1 MKQNEQLSM
10 AGMSSLQ
17 DILMQSINDV
27 RSGSMDASTAKAV
40 NEIAQTLIN
49 SAKVEVEFM
58 RATKRSE
65 SRFFQNG
72 FEPTPRKQGGTQKIV
87 NGPWTGLVHHIK
99 DDEE

>member
-1 MKQNEQLSM
+1 MNHNETPT
-10 AGMSSLQ
+10 GMSSLQ
-17 DILMQSINDV
+17 DILMQSIKDV
-27 RSGSMDASTAKAV
+27 RSGSMDASTAKAL

-72 FEPTPRKQGGTQKIV
+72 FESTPRKQGGTQKIV

>member
-1 MKQNEQLSM
+1 MKQNEQPTQ

-17 DILMQSINDV
+17 DILMQSIQDV
-27 RSGSMDASTAKAV
+27 RSGAMDASKAKAV

-49 SAKVEVEFM
+49 SAKVEVEFL

-65 SRFFQNG
+65 SRFFQPG
-72 FEPTPRKQGGTQKIV
+72 LASTPRKQGGTQQIV

>member
-1 MKQNEQLSM
+1 MNHNETPTGM
-10 AGMSSLQ
+10 ASLQ
-17 DILMQSINDV
+17 DILMQSIKDV
-27 RSGSMDASTAKAV
+27 RSGAMEASTAKAL
-40 NEIAQTLIN
+40 NEMAQTLIN

-72 FEPTPRKQGGTQKIV
+72 FESTPRKQGGTQKIV
-87 NGPWTGLVHHIK
+87 NGPWTGLVHNIK

>member
-1 MKQNEQLSM
+1 MNHNETPTGM
-10 AGMSSLQ
+10 ASLQ
-17 DILMQSINDV
+17 DILMQSIKDV

-72 FEPTPRKQGGTQKIV
+72 FESTPRKQGGTQKIV

>member
-1 MKQNEQLSM
+1 MKQNEQPTQ
-10 AGMSSLQ
+10 AAMSSLQ
-17 DILMQSINDV
+17 DILMQSIQDV
-27 RSGSMDASTAKAV
+27 RSGAMDASKAKAV

-58 RATKRSE
+58 RTTKRSE
-65 SRFFQNG
+65 SRFFQPG
-72 FEPTPRKQGGTQKIV
+72 LESTPRKQGGTQQIV

>member
-1 MKQNEQLSM
+1 MNHNETPTGM
-10 AGMSSLQ
+10 ASLQ
-17 DILMQSINDV
+17 DILMQSIKDV
-27 RSGSMDASTAKAV
+27 RSGAMEASTAKAV

-72 FEPTPRKQGGTQKIV
+72 FESTPRKQGGTQKIV

>member
-1 MKQNEQLSM
+1 MNHNETPT
-10 AGMSSLQ
+10 GMSSLQ
-17 DILMQSINDV
+17 DILMQSIKDV
-27 RSGSMDASTAKAV
+27 RSGSMDASTAKAL

-72 FEPTPRKQGGTQKIV
+72 FESTPRKQGGTQKIV
-87 NGPWTGLVHHIK
+87 NGPWTGLVHHIN

>member
-1 MKQNEQLSM
+1 MNHNETQT
-10 AGMSSLQ
+10 GMSSLQ
-17 DILMQSINDV
+17 DILMQSIKDV
-27 RSGSMDASTAKAV
+27 RSGSMDASTAKAL

-72 FEPTPRKQGGTQKIV
+72 FESTPRKQGGTQKIV

>member
-1 MKQNEQLSM
+1 MNHTETPTGM
-10 AGMSSLQ
+10 ASLQ

-27 RSGSMDASTAKAV
+27 RSGAMETSTAKAL
-40 NEIAQTLIN
+40 NEMAQTLIN

-72 FEPTPRKQGGTQKIV
+72 FESTPRKQGGTQKIV

>member
-1 MKQNEQLSM
+1 MSHNETPT
-10 AGMSSLQ
+10 GMSSLQ
-17 DILMQSINDV
+17 EILMQSIKDV
-27 RSGSMDASTAKAV
+27 RSGAMETSTTKALH
-40 NEIAQTLIN
+40 EMAQTLII

-72 FEPTPRKQGGTQKIV
+72 FESTPRKQGGTQKIV

>member
-1 MKQNEQLSM
+1 MNHTETPTGM
-10 AGMSSLQ
+10 ASLQ

-27 RSGSMDASTAKAV
+27 RSGAMETSTAKAL
-40 NEIAQTLIN
+40 NEMAQTLIN

-72 FEPTPRKQGGTQKIV
+72 FESTPRKRGGTQKIV

>member
-1 MKQNEQLSM
+1 
-10 AGMSSLQ
+10 
-17 DILMQSINDV
+17 
-27 RSGSMDASTAKAV
+27 
-40 NEIAQTLIN
+40 
-49 SAKVEVEFM
+49 M

-72 FEPTPRKQGGTQKIV
+72 FEHTQRKQGGTQKIV

>member
-1 MKQNEQLSM
+1 MNHNETPTGM
-10 AGMSSLQ
+10 ASLQ
-17 DILMQSINDV
+17 DILMQSIKDV
-27 RSGSMDASTAKAV
+27 RSGAMEASTAKAV

-65 SRFFQNG
+65 SRFFQPG
-72 FEPTPRKQGGTQKIV
+72 IESTPRKQGGTQKIV

>member
-1 MKQNEQLSM
+1 MNQNETPTGM
-10 AGMSSLQ
+10 ASLQ
-17 DILMQSINDV
+17 DILMQSIKDV
-27 RSGSMDASTAKAV
+27 RSGSMDASTAKAL
-40 NEIAQTLIN
+40 NEMAQTLIN

-65 SRFFQNG
+65 SRFFQHG
-72 FEPTPRKQGGTQKIV
+72 VESTPRQQCGTQKIV

>member
-1 MKQNEQLSM
+1 MNHNETPTGM
-10 AGMSSLQ
+10 ASLQ
-17 DILMQSINDV
+17 DILMQSIKDV

-65 SRFFQNG
+65 SRFFQQG
-72 FEPTPRKQGGTQKIV
+72 FESTPRKQGGTQKIV

>member
-1 MKQNEQLSM
+1 MNHNETPT
-10 AGMSSLQ
+10 GMSSLQ
-17 DILMQSINDV
+17 DILMQSIKDV

-72 FEPTPRKQGGTQKIV
+72 FESTPRKQGGTQKIV

>member
-1 MKQNEQLSM
+1 MNHNETPTGM
-10 AGMSSLQ
+10 ASLQ
-17 DILMQSINDV
+17 DILMQSIKDV
-27 RSGSMDASTAKAV
+27 RSGSMDASTAKAL

-72 FEPTPRKQGGTQKIV
+72 FESTPRKQGGTQKIV

>member
-1 MKQNEQLSM
+1 MNHNETPTGM
-10 AGMSSLQ
+10 ASLQ
-17 DILMQSINDV
+17 DILMQSIKDV

-65 SRFFQNG
+65 SRFFQQG
-72 FEPTPRKQGGTQKIV
+72 FESTPRKQGGTQKIV
-87 NGPWTGLVHHIK
+87 NGPWTGLVHYIK

>member
-1 MKQNEQLSM
+1 MNPNETPTGM
-10 AGMSSLQ
+10 ASLQ
-17 DILMQSINDV
+17 DILMQSIKDV
-27 RSGSMDASTAKAV
+27 RSGAMETSTAKAL
-40 NEIAQTLIN
+40 NEMAQTLIN

-72 FEPTPRKQGGTQKIV
+72 FEPTPRERGGAQKIV
-87 NGPWTGLVHHIK
+87 TGPWTGLVHHIK

>member
-1 MKQNEQLSM
+1 
-10 AGMSSLQ
+10 MSSLQ
-17 DILMQSINDV
+17 EILMQSIKDV
-27 RSGSMDASTAKAV
+27 RSGAMETSTAKAL
-40 NEIAQTLIN
+40 NEMAQTLIN

-72 FEPTPRKQGGTQKIV
+72 FEPTPRERGGTQQIV

>member
-1 MKQNEQLSM
+1 MKQNEQPTQ

-17 DILMQSINDV
+17 DILMQSIQDV
-27 RSGSMDASTAKAV
+27 RSGAMDASKAKAV

-65 SRFFQNG
+65 SRFFQPG
-72 FEPTPRKQGGTQKIV
+72 LESTPRKQGGTQQIV

>member
-1 MKQNEQLSM
+1 MKQNEQPTQ

-17 DILMQSINDV
+17 DILMQSIQDV
-27 RSGSMDASTAKAV
+27 RSGAMDASKAKAV

-65 SRFFQNG
+65 SRFFLPG
-72 FEPTPRKQGGTQKIV
+72 LESTPRKQGGAQQIV

>member
-1 MKQNEQLSM
+1 MNHNETPT
-10 AGMSSLQ
+10 GMSSLQ
-17 DILMQSINDV
+17 DILMQSIKDV
-27 RSGSMDASTAKAV
+27 RSGAMETSTAKTL

-49 SAKVEVEFM
+49 SAKVEVDFM

-65 SRFFQNG
+65 SRFFQPG
-72 FEPTPRKQGGTQKIV
+72 IESTPRKQGGTQQIV

>member
-1 MKQNEQLSM
+1 MNPNETPTGM
-10 AGMSSLQ
+10 ASLQ
-17 DILMQSINDV
+17 DILMQSIKDV
-27 RSGSMDASTAKAV
+27 RSGSMETSTAKAI

-65 SRFFQNG
+65 SRFFQPG
-72 FEPTPRKQGGTQKIV
+72 IESTPRKQGGTQKIV

>member
-1 MKQNEQLSM
+1 MNHKETPTGM
-10 AGMSSLQ
+10 ASLQ
-17 DILMQSINDV
+17 DILMQSIKDV
-27 RSGSMDASTAKAV
+27 RRGAMDASKAKAV

-65 SRFFQNG
+65 SRFFQPG
-72 FEPTPRKQGGTQKIV
+72 VEQKPRERGGTQKIV